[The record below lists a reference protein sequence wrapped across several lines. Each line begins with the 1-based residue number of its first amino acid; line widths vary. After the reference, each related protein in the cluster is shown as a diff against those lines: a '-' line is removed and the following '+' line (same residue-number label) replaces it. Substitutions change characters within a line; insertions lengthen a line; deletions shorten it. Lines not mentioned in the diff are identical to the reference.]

1 MRDHLDV
8 DVAIPQRRKQPP
20 RNPDA
25 PFQLQSHETDDS
37 HVLHDV
43 HGAVFAQLLNRT
55 LQVLVLTQQV
65 FRILLPA
72 SFLGAF
78 NDGHLRVHRQTDVE
92 LVLFEEIDIQRARG
106 EDLADL
112 REEVCI
118 FEFAVGV
125 DVHDGDVVFYCYGSR
140 ALGMEWWVS
149 LGCWRDEGAGALRGE
164 DVLDADWD

>member
-1 MRDHLDV
+1 M
-8 DVAIPQRRKQPP
+8 
-20 RNPDA
+20 
-25 PFQLQSHETDDS
+25 
-37 HVLHDV
+37 
-43 HGAVFAQLLNRT
+43 
-55 LQVLVLTQQV
+55 
-65 FRILLPA
+65 
-72 SFLGAF
+72 
-78 NDGHLRVHRQTDVE
+78 HRQTDVE

-164 DVLDADWD
+164 DVLDADWDRRETLLYCEVMEYLGAVKPNVRLADAAFWKRLLCT